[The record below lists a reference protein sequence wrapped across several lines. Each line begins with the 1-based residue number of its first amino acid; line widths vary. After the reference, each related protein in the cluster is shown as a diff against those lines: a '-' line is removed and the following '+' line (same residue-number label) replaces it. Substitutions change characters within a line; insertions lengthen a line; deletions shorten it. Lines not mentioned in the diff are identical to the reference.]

1 MSEKPKTVKIS
12 PVKGRPMLDWV
23 GKTPPGVVE
32 YFPAQLREKM
42 GVDKA
47 ADKPT
52 YSAFMDGDAGHNLVF
67 HGDNKEVLSALL
79 VNGFRGKVD
88 LVYIDPPFASGEDY
102 VRKVQLRGLSTP
114 MQGAE
119 QTLGEQAQYD
129 DIWNNDN
136 YLQYMYER
144 LIMLR
149 ELLSEQ
155 GSIYLHCDHHKSH
168 HLRFLLDEIFGTESF
183 VNEIVWRRAYS
194 HNDGKKFGIIT
205 DSIFWYGKS
214 DDYVY
219 NLIHAKRNGK
229 ETIEEY
235 PHVEEGTGR
244 RYKSVSMNAAGQ
256 GAARRFGKKG
266 MLTPPMGT
274 HWRWSQERINSAIRD
289 GIIFF
294 TGNGVPRYKQYADTI
309 PGRQVQNLWTDF
321 MAISSQAH
329 ERVGYPTQKP
339 EALLERIIK
348 ASSNPGSIVLD
359 CFCGSGTT
367 AAVAEKLGRRWIAAD
382 MNKGAV
388 QTTMKRLA
396 KFASAKNGDKLADKR
411 RGFAHYRVNNYDY
424 AEEKILRELAIEKH
438 NIEKLNGRDRF
449 FDGLLGSQ
457 LVYIAKLNK
466 PLTAAD
472 VQLVRDEMALRPEDD
487 RDIVIVCNGS
497 ETGLEK
503 EIAKSDKRRPVNK
516 IVVHDLQQDGMLA
529 LRPPEADVEIRKS
542 GKTAAV
548 KIMDYVSHLILAK
561 LQKDGGALNAGIGD
575 FRAMIDRVLF
585 DSDHDGKC
593 FNIVCADSPEKKTD
607 LIKGDYKIVLPRP
620 GAKLA
625 VKIVDMLGEETVI
638 VK

>member
-1 MSEKPKTVKIS
+1 MH
-12 PVKGRPMLDWV
+12 WV

-52 YSAFMDGDAGHNLVF
+52 YAAFMGEKTGHNMLF

-88 LVYIDPPFASGEDY
+88 LVYIDPPFDSGADY
-102 VRKVQLRGLSTP
+102 IRKVQLRGLSASV
-114 MQGAE
+114 QGEE
-119 QTLGEQAQYD
+119 QTLAEQAQYD

-168 HLRFLLDEIFGTESF
+168 HLRFLLDEVFGAENF
-183 VNEIVWRRAYS
+183 GNEIVWCYVGAGRATNAFNQK
-194 HNDGKKFGIIT
+194 H
-205 DSIFWYGKS
+205 DSIFLYRKAENAIFNWKEVAVPYDAPPITGQWRKGHT
-214 DDYVY
+214 DRKAATEK
-219 NLIHAKRNGK
+219 AKK
-229 ETIEEY
+229 KM
-235 PHVEEGTGR
+235 EEGKM
-244 RYKSVSMNAAGQ
+244 RYDWWQDIPSYATAT
-256 GAARRFGKKG
+256 RD
-266 MLTPPMGT
+266 LT
-274 HWRWSQERINSAIRD
+274 R
-289 GIIFF
+289 
-294 TGNGVPRYKQYADTI
+294 
-309 PGRQVQNLWTDF
+309 TD
-321 MAISSQAH
+321 
-329 ERVGYPTQKP
+329 YPTQKP

-359 CFCGSGTT
+359 CFSGSGTT

-396 KFASAKNGDKLADKR
+396 KLDSAKNGDKLADKR

-424 AEEKILRELAIEKH
+424 AEEKILRELAMDKY
-438 NIEKLNGRDRF
+438 NIEKLNGRDSF
-449 FDGLLGSQ
+449 FDGVMGGE
-457 LVYIAKLNK
+457 LVYVAKLNK
-466 PLTAAD
+466 PLTEAD
-472 VQLVRDEMALRPEDD
+472 VQLVNGELASRPGDEHNIA
-487 RDIVIVCNGS
+487 IVCNGS
-497 ETGLEK
+497 EIGLADK
-503 EIAKSDKRRPVNK
+503 IAKQDKRRAVNK
-516 IVVHDLQQDGMLA
+516 IRIIDLQQDGMLA
-529 LRPPEADVEIRKS
+529 PRPPEAEVKIHKR
-542 GKTAAV
+542 GKTAEV
-548 KIMDYVSHLILAK
+548 KIAAYVSHLIPAK
-561 LQKDGGALNAGIGD
+561 LQKDGGALSASIGD

-625 VKIVDMLGEETVI
+625 VKIVDMLGEETVV

>member
-52 YSAFMDGDAGHNLVF
+52 YSAFMDGDAGHNLLF

-88 LVYIDPPFASGEDY
+88 LVYIDPPFASGADY

-155 GSIYLHCDHHKSH
+155 GSIYLHCDWRKSH
-168 HLRFLLDEIFGTESF
+168 HLRFLLDEVFGAENFLNDIAWCYTGP
-183 VNEIVWRRAYS
+183 RRSGSALPRKHDNILLYS
-194 HNDGKKFGIIT
+194 KSEGHVFNQPYVPHKSGVHTPSGAFGA
-205 DSIFWYGKS
+205 
-214 DDYVY
+214 
-219 NLIHAKRNGK
+219 N
-229 ETIEEY
+229 
-235 PHVEEGTGR
+235 
-244 RYKSVSMNAAGQ
+244 
-256 GAARRFGKKG
+256 
-266 MLTPPMGT
+266 
-274 HWRWSQERINSAIRD
+274 
-289 GIIFF
+289 
-294 TGNGVPRYKQYADTI
+294 GNGDNNGASKKELENKGKALEDWWADIWAADRYRKEM
-309 PGRQVQNLWTDF
+309 L
-321 MAISSQAH
+321 
-329 ERVGYPTQKP
+329 GYPTQKP
-339 EALLERIIK
+339 AALLERIIK

-449 FDGLLGSQ
+449 FDGLLDSQ

-487 RDIVIVCNGS
+487 RDIAIVCNGS

>member
-1 MSEKPKTVKIS
+1 MTKPLKIS

-88 LVYIDPPFASGEDY
+88 LVYIDPPFASGADY
-102 VRKVQLRGLSTP
+102 VRKVQLRGLSASL
-114 MQGAE
+114 QGE
-119 QTLGEQAQYD
+119 GQSLGEQVQYD
-129 DIWNNDN
+129 DMWNNDN

-149 ELLSEQ
+149 ELLSQQ

-168 HLRFLLDEIFGTESF
+168 HLRFLLDEVFGAENF
-183 VNEIVWRRAYS
+183 GNEIVWCYVGAGRATNAFNQK
-194 HNDGKKFGIIT
+194 H
-205 DSIFWYGKS
+205 DSIFLYRKAEDAIFNWKEVAVPYDAPPITGQWRKGHT
-214 DDYVY
+214 DRKAA
-219 NLIHAKRNGK
+219 IEKAKK
-229 ETIEEY
+229 KM
-235 PHVEEGTGR
+235 EEGKM
-244 RYKSVSMNAAGQ
+244 RYDWWQDIPSYATAT
-256 GAARRFGKKG
+256 RD
-266 MLTPPMGT
+266 LT
-274 HWRWSQERINSAIRD
+274 R
-289 GIIFF
+289 
-294 TGNGVPRYKQYADTI
+294 
-309 PGRQVQNLWTDF
+309 TD
-321 MAISSQAH
+321 
-329 ERVGYPTQKP
+329 YPTQKP

-449 FDGLLGSQ
+449 FDGLLDSQ

-487 RDIVIVCNGS
+487 RDIAIVCNGS